1 MRKVL
6 LLLSALFIMNTVNAQ
21 TEHLKFMGI
30 PLCGNYKQF
39 ESNLKMK
46 GVKYEKAATKETN
59 VKGCRFY
66 KGEFSGE
73 NAEIIVYYD
82 EETNN
87 VYRAKALIS
96 NYSKEQIKNKIE
108 DFKSR
113 LLYKYISAE
122 LTEGEQDGYKAYS
135 FRIKDIESKYAIGY
149 IDLYIVDSGF
159 KTYLHIDYKDL
170 DSYLPVY
177 MKRNS
182 DL

>member
-46 GVKYEKAATKETN
+46 GVKYDKAATKEAN

-66 KGEFSGE
+66 NGEFSGE

-82 EETNN
+82 KETNS

-96 NYSKEQIKNKIE
+96 NYSTEIINKLE

-113 LLYKYISAE
+113 LLNKYISAE

-135 FRIKDIESKYAIGY
+135 FRILDKEFKNAIGY
-149 IDLYIVDSGF
+149 ISLFIGESGF
-159 KTYLHIDYKDL
+159 KTYLHIDYNDI